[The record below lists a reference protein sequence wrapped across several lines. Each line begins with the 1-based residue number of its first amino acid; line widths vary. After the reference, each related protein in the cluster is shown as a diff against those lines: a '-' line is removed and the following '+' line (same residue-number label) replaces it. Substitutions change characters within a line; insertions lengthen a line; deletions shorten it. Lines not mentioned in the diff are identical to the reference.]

1 MRSTEI
7 DWKEL
12 SSLNEINGK
21 PSLGY
26 AGPVTGIINNHLIIG
41 GGANFPDSMPWLG
54 GKKKYYDDAFIFV
67 PAGDSLRFLKSIKLP
82 DTIAY
87 AAICNIPNGIVYAG
101 GENQNGISK
110 KVWQMRM
117 DSSGNI
123 IFDSLPDLPI
133 ALSNASLTYHNNR
146 FYLAGG
152 ESLSS
157 VSSAFF
163 MLDMKTPQ
171 DGWQEMAALI
181 KPTSHAVMIS
191 QNDKIYLIGGRMKT
205 KSGISE
211 LYSSMYVYSI
221 TDNKW
226 SNVKSLPYAISAGTG
241 ISIGESEIIL
251 FGGDKGET
259 FHKTEKLISE
269 INAEHDNAKKEALIK
284 QKADLQSSHPGFS
297 NEVLRYNS
305 HKNEW
310 NKDGSIPY
318 SVPVTTTAF
327 LKGDTVFIPTGEIK
341 AGVRS
346 SKILMG
352 IIKYH

>member
-1 MRSTEI
+1 
-7 DWKEL
+7 
-12 SSLNEINGK
+12 
-21 PSLGY
+21 
-26 AGPVTGIINNHLIIG
+26 
-41 GGANFPDSMPWLG
+41 
-54 GKKKYYDDAFIFV
+54 
-67 PAGDSLRFLKSIKLP
+67 
-82 DTIAY
+82 
-87 AAICNIPNGIVYAG
+87 
-101 GENQNGISK
+101 
-110 KVWQMRM
+110 
-117 DSSGNI
+117 
-123 IFDSLPDLPI
+123 
-133 ALSNASLTYHNNR
+133 
-146 FYLAGG
+146 
-152 ESLSS
+152 
-157 VSSAFF
+157 
-163 MLDMKTPQ
+163 MLDMKKPQ

-241 ISIGESEIIL
+241 ISIGENEIIL

-305 HKNEW
+305 HKNE
-310 NKDGSIPY
+310 
-318 SVPVTTTAF
+318 
-327 LKGDTVFIPTGEIK
+327 
-341 AGVRS
+341 
-346 SKILMG
+346 
-352 IIKYH
+352 

>member
-1 MRSTEI
+1 
-7 DWKEL
+7 
-12 SSLNEINGK
+12 
-21 PSLGY
+21 
-26 AGPVTGIINNHLIIG
+26 
-41 GGANFPDSMPWLG
+41 
-54 GKKKYYDDAFIFV
+54 
-67 PAGDSLRFLKSIKLP
+67 
-82 DTIAY
+82 
-87 AAICNIPNGIVYAG
+87 
-101 GENQNGISK
+101 
-110 KVWQMRM
+110 
-117 DSSGNI
+117 
-123 IFDSLPDLPI
+123 
-133 ALSNASLTYHNNR
+133 
-146 FYLAGG
+146 
-152 ESLSS
+152 
-157 VSSAFF
+157 
-163 MLDMKTPQ
+163 MLDMKKPQ

-352 IIKYH
+352 IIKHH